1 MKNVSKKAILVIS
14 FGTSYDDTRNNT
26 IGAIEEDIK
35 KAYPNYE
42 VRRAFTSKIIL
53 AKLKKRDDLQ
63 IANITQAME
72 NLIKD
77 KFETVICQPTYIMNG
92 YEYYDMI
99 KEINI
104 FKDKFKSLQFG
115 TPLLTSTQDY
125 YNMVD
130 AVNKEI
136 PKLDFDDALLL
147 VGHGTKHFANS
158 SYAAL
163 DYQFKD
169 NGNKNI
175 FVGTIENYPNLN
187 TVLKQIK
194 ALNFKKIYLMPL
206 MIAAG
211 EHAINDIAG
220 DNPTSWK
227 TIFENEG
234 FEVKLILKGLGEYQS
249 IRKIYIERI
258 KMLVNC

>member
-1 MKNVSKKAILVIS
+1 MKSVSKKAILVIS

-42 VRRAFTSKIIL
+42 VRRAFTSKTIVS
-53 AKLKKRDDLQ
+53 KLKERDNLQ
-63 IANITQAME
+63 IANINQAME

-77 KFETVICQPTYIMNG
+77 KFETVICQPTYIING

-104 FKDKFKSLQFG
+104 FKNKFKSLQIG

-125 YNMVD
+125 YDIVNSI
-130 AVNKEI
+130 NKEM
-136 PKLDFDDALLL
+136 PKLDFNDALLL
-147 VGHGTKHFANS
+147 VGHGTKHFSNS
-158 SYAAL
+158 AYAAL

-194 ALNFKKIYLMPL
+194 ALNFKKIYLMPF
-206 MIAAG
+206 MIVAG

-220 DNPTSWK
+220 NNMASWK
-227 TIFENEG
+227 TTFENEG
-234 FEVKLILKGLGEYQS
+234 FEVELILKGLGEYQS
-249 IRKIYIERI
+249 IRKIYIKHT
-258 KMLVNC
+258 KMFMS